1 MSASPPS
8 PANAPLRIVCVRTL
22 VFRAPL
28 AEPVQ
33 ASFGMMRERPALLV
47 RVEDEHGVFGWG
59 EVWCNF
65 PTVGA
70 EHRAHLIDS
79 LVAPILCARAWEDPR
94 SAFRELSRRLHV
106 LGIQSGEPGPMAQV
120 VAGTDVAMWD
130 LAARRA
136 AQPLWKMLGGSPTVP
151 VYASG
156 LGPGSP
162 EVVAARKLQEGY
174 RAFKLKVGF
183 GQERDCANLGAL
195 RALVGSLPL
204 MVDANQAWD
213 PGEARS
219 MSAALAEFAPRWL
232 EEPIAADQSLSVWK
246 QLARDSTIP
255 LAAGENLRG
264 MEAFEAALE
273 AGAFGVI
280 QPDLGKWGGFS
291 GCLEVGKMARARG
304 AMFCP
309 HWLGGGIG
317 LAATLHLK
325 AAIGGPGYAEVD
337 ANPNPLRD
345 LGVIPAFKVHEGS
358 ITLSDIP
365 GLGVVPNLAAI
376 EPYRVQ

>member
-1 MSASPPS
+1 MCASPPS
-8 PANAPLRIVCVRTL
+8 PATAPLRIVGVRTL

-33 ASFGMMRERPALLV
+33 TSFGMMRERPALLV

-79 LVAPILCARAWEDPR
+79 LVAPILCAQAWEDPR
-94 SAFRELSRRLHV
+94 SAFREISRRLHI
-106 LGIQSGEPGPMAQV
+106 LGIQSGEPGPMAQIA
-120 VAGTDVAMWD
+120 AGTDVAMWD

-183 GQERDCANLGAL
+183 GQKRDCANLGAL
-195 RALVGSLPL
+195 RALVGPLPL
-204 MVDANQAWD
+204 MVDANQAWGL
-213 PGEARS
+213 GEARS
-219 MSAALAEFAPRWL
+219 MSAALAEFTPLWL
-232 EEPIAADQSLSVWK
+232 EEPIAADQPLSVWQ
-246 QLARDSTIP
+246 QLARDSAIP

-264 MEAFEAALE
+264 MEAFEAALG

-291 GCLEVGKMARARG
+291 GCLEVGNMARARG

-309 HWLGGGIG
+309 HRLGGGIG
-317 LAATLHLK
+317 RAAKLRRK
-325 AAIGGPGYAEVD
+325 AAIGSPSYAEVD

-345 LGVIPAFKVHEGS
+345 LGGIRAFKVHEGS
-358 ITLSDIP
+358 I
-365 GLGVVPNLAAI
+365 
-376 EPYRVQ
+376 